1 MKELFSKRAK
11 KIITT
16 VSLSCFL
23 CSPVS
28 YVCSMNQASAAALN
42 TNVAYEQQFNTV
54 GFDKDDHWNRGR
66 SDEDKDWKK
75 PPRHDDDD
83 DEHEH
88 HHDHEHEHHHDH
100 DEEHE
105 HHHDHEHEHEHHH
118 DHDHDHHHHH
128 ADDVFTSWGTETPKK
143 YEKAELDSILK
154 KLSESEDYG
163 KVLRSKGMLPCTDGT
178 WMYFDLVPE
187 EYEIREG
194 SADFTG
200 RICVIGSELK
210 EDALKELFE
219 V

>member
-28 YVCSMNQASAAALN
+28 YVCSMNQALAGALN

-83 DEHEH
+83 NDDDDWTPPPPR
-88 HHDHEHEHHHDH
+88 HDDDDDDWDRDRPPRHDDDDDDWDRDRPPRH
-100 DEEHE
+100 DR
-105 HHHDHEHEHEHHH
+105 
-118 DHDHDHHHHH
+118 
-128 ADDVFTSWGTETPKK
+128 DDRDDRDD
-143 YEKAELDSILK
+143 DSDK
-154 KLSESEDYG
+154 DYDKG
-163 KVLRSKGMLPCTDGT
+163 DITAAVLIGG
-178 WMYFDLVPE
+178 
-187 EYEIREG
+187 
-194 SADFTG
+194 
-200 RICVIGSELK
+200 VIGAIIAK
-210 EDALKELFE
+210 NT
-219 V
+219 

>member
-83 DEHEH
+83 DDDWDRPPR
-88 HHDHEHEHHHDH
+88 HDDDDDDDWDRPPRHDDDDDDDWDRPPRH
-100 DEEHE
+100 DDDDDDWDRPPR
-105 HHHDHEHEHEHHH
+105 HDR
-118 DHDHDHHHHH
+118 
-128 ADDVFTSWGTETPKK
+128 DDRDDRDD
-143 YEKAELDSILK
+143 DSDK
-154 KLSESEDYG
+154 DYDKG
-163 KVLRSKGMLPCTDGT
+163 DITAAVLIGG
-178 WMYFDLVPE
+178 
-187 EYEIREG
+187 
-194 SADFTG
+194 
-200 RICVIGSELK
+200 VIGAIIAK
-210 EDALKELFE
+210 NT
-219 V
+219 

>member
-75 PPRHDDDD
+75 PPPPRDDDRDDKRPPRHDRDDDDWTPPPPRHDDDD
-83 DEHEH
+83 WDRDRPPR
-88 HHDHEHEHHHDH
+88 HDR
-100 DEEHE
+100 
-105 HHHDHEHEHEHHH
+105 
-118 DHDHDHHHHH
+118 
-128 ADDVFTSWGTETPKK
+128 DDRDDRDD
-143 YEKAELDSILK
+143 DSDK
-154 KLSESEDYG
+154 DYDKG
-163 KVLRSKGMLPCTDGT
+163 DITAAVLIGG
-178 WMYFDLVPE
+178 
-187 EYEIREG
+187 
-194 SADFTG
+194 
-200 RICVIGSELK
+200 VIGAIIAK
-210 EDALKELFE
+210 NT
-219 V
+219 

>member
-28 YVCSMNQASAAALN
+28 YVCSMNQALAGALN

-83 DEHEH
+83 DDDWTPPPPR
-88 HHDHEHEHHHDH
+88 HDDDDDWDRDRPPRHDR
-100 DEEHE
+100 
-105 HHHDHEHEHEHHH
+105 
-118 DHDHDHHHHH
+118 
-128 ADDVFTSWGTETPKK
+128 DDRDDRDD
-143 YEKAELDSILK
+143 DSDK
-154 KLSESEDYG
+154 DYDKG
-163 KVLRSKGMLPCTDGT
+163 DITAAVLIGG
-178 WMYFDLVPE
+178 
-187 EYEIREG
+187 
-194 SADFTG
+194 
-200 RICVIGSELK
+200 VIGAIIAK
-210 EDALKELFE
+210 NT
-219 V
+219 

>member
-28 YVCSMNQASAAALN
+28 YVCSMNQALAGALN

-83 DEHEH
+83 DDWTPPPPR
-88 HHDHEHEHHHDH
+88 HDDDDDWDRDRPPRHDDDDDDWDRDRPPRH
-100 DEEHE
+100 DR
-105 HHHDHEHEHEHHH
+105 
-118 DHDHDHHHHH
+118 
-128 ADDVFTSWGTETPKK
+128 DDRDDRDD
-143 YEKAELDSILK
+143 DSDK
-154 KLSESEDYG
+154 DYDKG
-163 KVLRSKGMLPCTDGT
+163 DITAAVLIGG
-178 WMYFDLVPE
+178 
-187 EYEIREG
+187 
-194 SADFTG
+194 
-200 RICVIGSELK
+200 VIGAIIAK
-210 EDALKELFE
+210 NT
-219 V
+219 

>member
-28 YVCSMNQASAAALN
+28 YVCSMNQALAGALN

-83 DEHEH
+83 DDDWDRPPR
-88 HHDHEHEHHHDH
+88 HDR
-100 DEEHE
+100 
-105 HHHDHEHEHEHHH
+105 
-118 DHDHDHHHHH
+118 
-128 ADDVFTSWGTETPKK
+128 DDRDDRDD
-143 YEKAELDSILK
+143 DSDK
-154 KLSESEDYG
+154 DYDKG
-163 KVLRSKGMLPCTDGT
+163 DITAAVLIGG
-178 WMYFDLVPE
+178 
-187 EYEIREG
+187 
-194 SADFTG
+194 
-200 RICVIGSELK
+200 VIGAIIAK
-210 EDALKELFE
+210 NT
-219 V
+219 

>member
-28 YVCSMNQASAAALN
+28 YVCSMNQALAGALN

-83 DEHEH
+83 DDWDRDRPPR
-88 HHDHEHEHHHDH
+88 HDDDDDDWDRDRPPRHDR
-100 DEEHE
+100 
-105 HHHDHEHEHEHHH
+105 
-118 DHDHDHHHHH
+118 
-128 ADDVFTSWGTETPKK
+128 DDRDDRDD
-143 YEKAELDSILK
+143 DSDK
-154 KLSESEDYG
+154 DYDKG
-163 KVLRSKGMLPCTDGT
+163 DITAAVLIGG
-178 WMYFDLVPE
+178 
-187 EYEIREG
+187 
-194 SADFTG
+194 
-200 RICVIGSELK
+200 VIGAIIAK
-210 EDALKELFE
+210 NT
-219 V
+219 

>member
-83 DEHEH
+83 DDDDDWTPPPPR
-88 HHDHEHEHHHDH
+88 HDDDDDDWDRDRPPRHDR
-100 DEEHE
+100 
-105 HHHDHEHEHEHHH
+105 
-118 DHDHDHHHHH
+118 
-128 ADDVFTSWGTETPKK
+128 DDRDDRDD
-143 YEKAELDSILK
+143 DSDK
-154 KLSESEDYG
+154 DYDKG
-163 KVLRSKGMLPCTDGT
+163 DITAAVLIGG
-178 WMYFDLVPE
+178 
-187 EYEIREG
+187 
-194 SADFTG
+194 
-200 RICVIGSELK
+200 VIGAIIAK
-210 EDALKELFE
+210 NT
-219 V
+219 

>member
-28 YVCSMNQASAAALN
+28 YVCSMNQALAAALN

-83 DEHEH
+83 DDDWDRPPR
-88 HHDHEHEHHHDH
+88 HDR
-100 DEEHE
+100 
-105 HHHDHEHEHEHHH
+105 
-118 DHDHDHHHHH
+118 
-128 ADDVFTSWGTETPKK
+128 DDRDDRDD
-143 YEKAELDSILK
+143 DSDK
-154 KLSESEDYG
+154 DYDKG
-163 KVLRSKGMLPCTDGT
+163 DITAAVLIGG
-178 WMYFDLVPE
+178 
-187 EYEIREG
+187 
-194 SADFTG
+194 
-200 RICVIGSELK
+200 VIGAIIAK
-210 EDALKELFE
+210 NT
-219 V
+219 

>member
-28 YVCSMNQASAAALN
+28 YVCSMNQALAGALN

-83 DEHEH
+83 DDDWDRPPR
-88 HHDHEHEHHHDH
+88 HDDDDDDWDRPPRHDR
-100 DEEHE
+100 
-105 HHHDHEHEHEHHH
+105 
-118 DHDHDHHHHH
+118 
-128 ADDVFTSWGTETPKK
+128 DDRDDRDD
-143 YEKAELDSILK
+143 DSDK
-154 KLSESEDYG
+154 DYDKG
-163 KVLRSKGMLPCTDGT
+163 DITAAVLIGG
-178 WMYFDLVPE
+178 
-187 EYEIREG
+187 
-194 SADFTG
+194 
-200 RICVIGSELK
+200 VIGAIIAK
-210 EDALKELFE
+210 NT
-219 V
+219 

>member
-28 YVCSMNQASAAALN
+28 YVCSMNQALAGALN

-83 DEHEH
+83 DDDWTPPPPR
-88 HHDHEHEHHHDH
+88 HDDDDDDWDRDRPPRHDDDDDDWDRDRPPRH
-100 DEEHE
+100 DDDDDDWDRDRPPR
-105 HHHDHEHEHEHHH
+105 HDR
-118 DHDHDHHHHH
+118 
-128 ADDVFTSWGTETPKK
+128 DDRDDRDD
-143 YEKAELDSILK
+143 DSDK
-154 KLSESEDYG
+154 DYDKG
-163 KVLRSKGMLPCTDGT
+163 DITAAVLIGG
-178 WMYFDLVPE
+178 
-187 EYEIREG
+187 
-194 SADFTG
+194 
-200 RICVIGSELK
+200 VIGAIIAK
-210 EDALKELFE
+210 NT
-219 V
+219 